1 VLFVVMF
8 NINVRVRS
16 VVMFVV
22 TVNINVR
29 VRSVVCVIC
38 SYG

>member
-1 VLFVVMF
+1 MLFVVTV

-38 SYG
+38 SYS

>member
-1 VLFVVMF
+1 MLFVVMF
-8 NINVRVRS
+8 NINVRVRF